1 MRSIC
6 IVAAFALAATLTACG
21 ADPDDSQSAAAST
34 TTAAPQATSAV
45 TFPANG
51 ETAKVVA
58 LDNNFLPQTLEVKAG
73 TEVEFVNNG
82 RNPHNVVP
90 ADDPQATTWGV
101 LEAQFQPKATYSRV
115 FDRPGTFT
123 YYCTIH
129 GTPTAAMFGTITVT
143 EP

>member
-1 MRSIC
+1 VRSIC
-6 IVAAFALAATLTACG
+6 IVAALALAATLTACG
-21 ADPDDSQSAAAST
+21 ADPDDSLRAAASS
-34 TTAAPQATSAV
+34 TTATPQPPSDV
-45 TFPANG
+45 TFAPNG

-58 LDNNFLPQTLEVKAG
+58 IDNNFLPQTIEVAAG

-90 ADDPQATTWGV
+90 ADDATASTWGV
-101 LEAQFQPKATYSRV
+101 LEAQFQPKDTYSRV
-115 FDRPGTFT
+115 FDRPGTYT